1 MKKIMIAMCLAGA
14 LCAFSADEDAA
25 PKAEGQAPA
34 RREMRGQQRPQR
46 QMTEEQRKQFEERRE
61 KFMADMK
68 ARREASQKKMIDV
81 LKEAGLDEAKAKEA
95 LEKIQKIQQEGRPQF
110 PGMGQGG
117 MGPGMGGRQGMGPGM
132 GGRQGR
138 QGMGGRQGRRGAQ
151 RPVPQGE

>member
-34 RREMRGQQRPQR
+34 RCEMRGQQRPQR
-46 QMTEEQRKQFEERRE
+46 QMTEEQRKQFEARRE

-117 MGPGMGGRQGMGPGM
+117 MGPGMGGRQG
-132 GGRQGR
+132 
-138 QGMGGRQGRRGAQ
+138 RRGAQ
-151 RPVPQGE
+151 RPAPQGE

>member
-1 MKKIMIAMCLAGA
+1 MAY
-14 LCAFSADEDAA
+14 
-25 PKAEGQAPA
+25 
-34 RREMRGQQRPQR
+34 
-46 QMTEEQRKQFEERRE
+46 QRKLGRT
-61 KFMADMK
+61 
-68 ARREASQKKMIDV
+68 ASQRKA
-81 LKEAGLDEAKAKEA
+81 LLRGLTTNLFNNGRIETTEAKAKEV

-151 RPVPQGE
+151 RPAPQGE